1 MTIEGLG
8 KKFQEARLARNLT
21 LDEAARM
28 TKIRPSRLAEIEAD
42 DFSQFPSLAYAK
54 GFLLIYGKFL
64 DVDVTP
70 YMEVFETSESMTVD
84 GYSYLQDN
92 PAPRP
97 VHTPIARRPRPRAVR
112 SPSSSS
118 DRASLKPLIIG
129 VIVIGVGF
137 TLMRFI
143 MNVQRIA
150 PRRAEQPVAQAS
162 PISSPTAAP
171 SVVPKPA
178 QAQQPVAVASV
189 VPSPTA
195 AKPQPIAATS
205 VAPSPSAVPQS
216 TSAANVAAASPP
228 AKQTPAPNAMATRS
242 PSIAPASNA
251 VARPGSAIPP
261 APLPTVAAT
270 ATPVAAASPK
280 PSVKPAEPEP
290 EVRKAQPVGAEDLKK
305 ATAGASTPAT
315 TSTTTTTTTTTEATG
330 PNRVAIRP
338 LKKTYVKVVVD
349 NEAVRPAFERWIS
362 PTDGTVEFR
371 GQHISVR
378 VLDRDAVQIKKNGKT
393 LAENDAD
400 VTIE

>member
-70 YMEVFETSESMTVD
+70 YMEVFETSESVTVD

-92 PAPRP
+92 PAPKP

-112 SPSSSS
+112 SPSSPSS

-129 VIVIGVGF
+129 IIVIGVGF

-150 PRRAEQPVAQAS
+150 PRRAEQPIAQAS
-162 PISSPTAAP
+162 PIASPSAAAAVAP
-171 SVVPKPA
+171 TPA
-178 QAQQPVAVASV
+178 QAQPPVAVASV
-189 VPSPTA
+189 APLPTV
-195 AKPQPIAATS
+195 AKSQPIVAAS
-205 VAPSPSAVPQS
+205 VVPSPSAVPPS
-216 TSAANVAAASPP
+216 TPATNIAAASPP
-228 AKQTPAPNAMATRS
+228 AKQPPVSNAMATRP

-251 VARPGSAIPP
+251 VTRPGSAIPP
-261 APLPTVAAT
+261 SPLPSIAAT
-270 ATPVAAASPK
+270 TAPVAAASPK
-280 PSVKPAEPEP
+280 PSVKPGEPEP

-315 TSTTTTTTTTTEATG
+315 TSTTTTTEATG

>member
-92 PAPRP
+92 PAPKP

-118 DRASLKPLIIG
+118 SSDRASLKPLIIG
-129 VIVIGVGF
+129 IIVIGVGF

-150 PRRAEQPVAQAS
+150 PRRAEPPVAQAS
-162 PISSPTAAP
+162 PIASPSAAAT
-171 SVVPKPA
+171 VVSTPA

-189 VPSPTA
+189 APSPTA
-195 AKPQPIAATS
+195 AKPQPIAAAS
-205 VAPSPSAVPQS
+205 VAPSPGAVPPS
-216 TSAANVAAASPP
+216 TPAANIAAASPP
-228 AKQTPAPNAMATRS
+228 AKQPPVSNAMATRP

-251 VARPGSAIPP
+251 VARPGSAIPTS
-261 APLPTVAAT
+261 PLPSVAAT
-270 ATPVAAASPK
+270 AAPIAAASPK
-280 PSVKPAEPEP
+280 PSLKPAEPEP

-315 TSTTTTTTTTTEATG
+315 TTTSEATG

-393 LAENDAD
+393 LPENDAD
-400 VTIE
+400 VTIK